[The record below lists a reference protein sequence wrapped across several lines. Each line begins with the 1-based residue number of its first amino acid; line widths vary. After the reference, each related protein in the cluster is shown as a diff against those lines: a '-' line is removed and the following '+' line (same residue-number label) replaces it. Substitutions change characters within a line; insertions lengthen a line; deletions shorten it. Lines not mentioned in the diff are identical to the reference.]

1 MVERQTVGRQM
12 VKNTIELPG
21 EELNRRLEDLSMKIE
36 RVSILIEDAMV
47 DPNDVIGLD
56 SMAYNNLMIC
66 LAKYEEFLDHLHET
80 TLDTTDDIRE
90 LVGCPAECYGVVD
103 EDRDEDQFVEDEDQQ
118 E

>member
-1 MVERQTVGRQM
+1 MVGGQM
-12 VKNTIELPG
+12 AQSTIELQG

-56 SMAYNNLMIC
+56 SVAYNNLMIC
-66 LAKYEEFLDHLHET
+66 LAKYEEFLSHLHET
-80 TLDTTDDIRE
+80 TLDATDDIRE
-90 LVGCPAECYGVVD
+90 IVGCSPECYGAVD
-103 EDRDEDQFVEDEDQQ
+103 DDRDVDTADEEEQT

>member
-1 MVERQTVGRQM
+1 MVGRQM
-12 VKNTIELPG
+12 AQSTIELPG

-56 SMAYNNLMIC
+56 SVAYNNLMIC
-66 LAKYEEFLDHLHET
+66 LAKYEEFLNHLHDT
-80 TLDTTDDIRE
+80 TLDATDDIRE
-90 LVGCPAECYGVVD
+90 LVGCTAECYGVVD
-103 EDRDEDQFVEDEDQQ
+103 EDRDEDNIVDDEEQP